1 MDVGPTMGKAHHGRA
16 KHDLDWGM
24 DYIYNL
30 IANKIMS
37 ERKTDVAGLVAVNSK
52 RAYFALLCV

>member
-1 MDVGPTMGKAHHGRA
+1 MGEAHHGRA
-16 KHDLDWGM
+16 KDDLDWGM

-37 ERKTDVAGLVAVNSK
+37 ERKTDVVGLVAVNSK
-52 RAYFALLCV
+52 RAYSAEMVVP